1 MPVVLKLGYRNDG
14 EEDKLF
20 DKYVIYYNPEIKK
33 GMFTLTVTEDVEMA
47 KKFDNGRDA
56 LEYGR
61 QICPNIPTRLDGG
74 NNRPLCAWDQI
85 VEEVRETE
93 DA

>member
-33 GMFTLTVTEDVEMA
+33 GMFTLTVTEDVER
-47 KKFDNGRDA
+47 KYEKERWEYLRNG
-56 LEYGR
+56 
-61 QICPNIPTRLDGG
+61 
-74 NNRPLCAWDQI
+74 
-85 VEEVRETE
+85 
-93 DA
+93 